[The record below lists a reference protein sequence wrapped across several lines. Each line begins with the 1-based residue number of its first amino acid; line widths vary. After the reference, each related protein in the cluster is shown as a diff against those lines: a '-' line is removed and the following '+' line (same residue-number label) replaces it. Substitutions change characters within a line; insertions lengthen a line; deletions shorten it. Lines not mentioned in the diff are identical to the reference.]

1 MSPEAWP
8 GHTSSLSPGTRPGNL
23 LTGRRP
29 TRAPAVA
36 VPDPEGSATRRVTA
50 VHDVERIALDRLD
63 LLTAPSAPEGG
74 ATPEAVAVA
83 LAELARVGVA
93 VTNPDALTAAAVA
106 RVPDVVRH
114 VRERRG
120 QSGTYAPLFDGFP
133 DALPPVDHV
142 AVRAVLGWAR
152 LAGVADPTDDQVRA
166 AFDFSSLGWWPAS
179 SVPQDVPAAVMARA
193 RQDVLPADGHVEW
206 SSVHVVDPAEA
217 EAALRAWMCEAFAAA
232 ASLREDVRA
241 DLATLTRHLGVAHV
255 DLATVRF
262 RETRTL
268 LTRLV
273 WETDRAALPTLV
285 LTPDDLLRLFADLT
299 GTDVA
304 LRRGVRHPR
313 FSRADRRVVVA
324 CLERS
329 DRLGDVF
336 RRRGLWLAI
345 ARGLHVDEHDAPRTR
360 EVFARLR
367 ASRHDATSLTSRVEC
382 LLVEDYPAAVALLA
396 RESPGVL
403 VRSLRRLAALA
414 AGMPDHEDALVRALA
429 DTGARVPVRVLLTAR
444 AGVADDGRTYPRV
457 AVTPSGSALT
467 VSRAPGHLAL
477 PDGLRARLL
486 DGLTAAVR
494 TQLAAHSSW
503 VGERVHVADGLDR
516 VLVPDGLRSTAA
528 GLVQVERGS
537 VLPLGDAA
545 VLRLFVHWKH
555 PASDLDLSCLALD
568 EDFAVV
574 DHVSWTRLRSGV
586 MVHSGDLTS
595 APAGAEEFL
604 DVDLVAL
611 AEASAA
617 PGGRPANAPAARR
630 PWWRRSPAPTP
641 APATPGPRVERWRYL
656 APAVF
661 RYAGPRFDDLEEAW
675 AGWMLRDRAERTRAV
690 FDPASVAGAFPL
702 TGGMRTV
709 VPFVVDVR
717 TREVVHLD
725 LRLPG
730 SPHARVEREGGLV
743 GELTRALA
751 ARRATRTDVATLVA
765 ENVAARGGT
774 PVTDRSSATLT
785 VGVDAGCTYDVLRRP
800 EKLLAD
806 LL

>member
-1 MSPEAWP
+1 M
-8 GHTSSLSPGTRPGNL
+8 
-23 LTGRRP
+23 
-29 TRAPAVA
+29 
-36 VPDPEGSATRRVTA
+36 
-50 VHDVERIALDRLD
+50 HDVERIALDRLG
-63 LLTAPSAPEGG
+63 LLTAPATPAGG

-93 VTNPDALTAAAVA
+93 VTNPEALTGAAVA
-106 RVPDVVRH
+106 RVPDIVRH
-114 VRERRG
+114 VHERRG
-120 QSGTYAPLFDGFP
+120 QSSSYAPLFDGFP
-133 DALPPVDHV
+133 DALPAVDHV

-152 LAGVADPTDDQVRA
+152 LAGVTDPTAEQVRA

-179 SVPQDVPAAVMARA
+179 SVPQDVPAAVLARA
-193 RQDVLPADGHVEW
+193 HQDVLPADGHVEW
-206 SSVHVVDPAEA
+206 STVRVVDPAEA
-217 EAALRAWMCEAFAAA
+217 EDALRTWMREAFAAA

-241 DLATLTRHLGVAHV
+241 DLAALTRLLGVAHV
-255 DLATVRF
+255 DPATVRF

-273 WETDRAALPTLV
+273 WETDRAVLPTLG

-313 FSRADRRVVVA
+313 LSRADRRVVVA

-360 EVFARLR
+360 QVVARLR
-367 ASRHDATSLTSRVEC
+367 ASRHDPTSLASRVER

-396 RESPGVL
+396 RESPGAL

-414 AGMPDHEDALVRALA
+414 AGTPGHEDALARALA
-429 DTGARVPVRVLLTAR
+429 DSAASAPVRVLLTAR
-444 AGVADDGRTYPRV
+444 AGVDDDGRTYPRV
-457 AVTPSGSALT
+457 AVTPSGSALL

-477 PDGLRARLL
+477 PDGLRTRLL
-486 DGLTAAVR
+486 EALTTAVR
-494 TQLAAHSSW
+494 TQLAGRGSW
-503 VGERVHVADGLDR
+503 AGERVHVADGLDR
-516 VLVPDGLRSTAA
+516 VLMPDGLRSTAA

-537 VLPLGDAA
+537 ALPLGDAA
-545 VLRLFVHWKH
+545 VLRLFVHWRH

-568 EDFAVV
+568 EDFVVV

-586 MVHSGDLTS
+586 MVHSGDVTS

-604 DVDLVAL
+604 DVDLGAL
-611 AEASAA
+611 AEAGA
-617 PGGRPANAPAARR
+617 PPAGQPGNDPAARR
-630 PWWRRSPAPTP
+630 PWWRRAVARSAS
-641 APATPGPRVERWRYL
+641 TPGPQVERWRYL

-661 RYAGPRFDDLEEAW
+661 RYSGPRFDDLEEAW
-675 AGWMLRDRAERTRAV
+675 AGWMLRDRADRSRAV
-690 FDPASVAGAFPL
+690 FDPAAVAGAFPL
-702 TGGMRTV
+702 TGGLRTV
-709 VPFVVDVR
+709 VPFLVDVR
-717 TREVVHLD
+717 AREVVHLD

-743 GELTRALA
+743 GELTRALV
-751 ARRATRTDVATLVA
+751 ARRATRTDVATLVT

-774 PVTDRSSATLT
+774 VVTDRSSATLT

-800 EKLLAD
+800 ERLLAH